1 MAANLDMTLPDGED
15 AAAGTDIKG
24 GLKHVSM
31 TVDNV
36 CNSSIYRRYDATRN
50 FYRTLNPLT
59 GTGNYSSTSNNTTFL
74 AHRDFFDYCAL

>member
-36 CNSSIYRRYDATRN
+36 CNSSIYRRYDMRHVI
-50 FYRTLNPLT
+50 FIVRLTL
-59 GTGNYSSTSNNTTFL
+59 
-74 AHRDFFDYCAL
+74 